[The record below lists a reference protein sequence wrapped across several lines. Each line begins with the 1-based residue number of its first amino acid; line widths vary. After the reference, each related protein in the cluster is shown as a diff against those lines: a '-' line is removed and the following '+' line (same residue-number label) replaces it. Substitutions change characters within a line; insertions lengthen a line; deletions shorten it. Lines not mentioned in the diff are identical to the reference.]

1 MRVNTQIR
9 IARNTGLMLVLPAAL
24 LACRSAGAQPASHS
38 GFVDRVYVDE
48 SGEHRYVVYVPPEY
62 ATDRKWPVILYLH
75 GAGGRGS
82 DGQRHL
88 AEGIAPII
96 RLKGSYP
103 AIVVFPQCED
113 TEGPILNA
121 WLADSPNGR
130 RAMQVL
136 DQVERDFSVDPER
149 RVLAGWSMGGYGAW
163 SQAAAHPGKWS
174 AVVALSGGGDPELA
188 ARLTTVPVWAIHG
201 SRDRAILP
209 EQSER
214 LVEAVRRIGGDA
226 TYTGIAGIGHDVW
239 KYAFDSKALTEWML
253 APTAGP
259 PPADRLQAEI
269 AHLLDTGELDA
280 LQGPFHPALIVPRAV
295 SIRIGSDAL
304 RTITYG
310 IPDAVRNERLD
321 GPLDDL
327 YDTLH
332 LNDDT
337 LDIRLSGLS
346 YEARLHRVTAT
357 TSADGRVR
365 LLIGVQ
371 PLTLRI
377 GATTIDGP
385 RHHAAAGPVVMRI
398 GHLRPVWFDLTLR
411 PAVVEH
417 KLQLNLLQADFS
429 IPDENWFVQPPEQV
443 TAEGP
448 DISTELVRTGIV
460 GGLYVRRA
468 EIERQ
473 VRSVIPALIR
483 EVEER
488 IAPTDGGR
496 LARGIW
502 PLPVFRPRLQFQ
514 LDDLAIDQDGISL
527 SLDVAAAAINTLQSP
542 REPKVVAPIG
552 PSAAELPRSRR
563 LEIAIASG
571 LLEPLSQLLVDA
583 DTAHINVRDLP
594 ETQFAVLADPLQMS
608 EIMPD
613 LKRFGAGLEV
623 RSEFILTGP
632 FRIERH
638 EVRLPPTPQSSIS
651 AGLHVPSLMVLLS
664 IRTAPTADWTP
675 YAELQIDVDQRAV
688 VDLQQPDSGLRMLQF
703 AWDGNAVVQV
713 RGHFTD
719 AAHVSDQSIDVAR
732 IESILREGWSAWTA
746 DATQAA
752 VVVPDVAVGS
762 ARLRIE
768 QLGWRDSLIAAAFAT
783 PGTRITN
790 LGPATL
796 DYEVRGPYSPWSEI
810 ERLPPGRTR
819 EYDVPYPLTF
829 RRRDQRSEPPLTLP
843 LGSHTEFEH
852 GVPSSSD

>member
-1 MRVNTQIR
+1 MV
-9 IARNTGLMLVLPAAL
+9 L
-24 LACRSAGAQPASHS
+24 LAVLAVCRHSGAQSGTGT
-38 GFVDRVYVDE
+38 GFVDRTFRDDA
-48 SGEHRYVVYVPPEY
+48 GDHHYVVYVPSDDAPG
-62 ATDRKWPVILYLH
+62 RKWPVILYLH
-75 GAGGRGS
+75 GAGGRGR
-82 DGQRHL
+82 DGRRHL

-96 RLKGSYP
+96 RLKGTYP
-103 AIVVFPQCED
+103 ALVVFPQCED

-121 WLADSPNGR
+121 WLADAPNGQ
-130 RAMQVL
+130 RAMQIL
-136 DQVERDFSVDPER
+136 DEVERDFSVDPER

-163 SQAAAHPGKWS
+163 SQAAAHPDKWS
-174 AVVALSGGGDPELA
+174 AVVAVSGGGDPELA
-188 ARLTTVPVWAIHG
+188 ARLTTVPIWAIHG

-226 TYTGIAGIGHDVW
+226 TFTEISGIGHDAW
-239 KYAFDSKALTEWML
+239 KYAFDSDALTEWML
-253 APTAGP
+253 APAAGP

-269 AHLLDTGELDA
+269 THRVNTGELDA

-321 GPLDDL
+321 GTLDDL
-327 YDTLH
+327 HYKFH
-332 LNDDT
+332 LNNDT
-337 LDIRLSGLS
+337 FDIQLSGLT
-346 YEARLHRVTAT
+346 YDARLHRVTAA

-377 GATTIDGP
+377 GSTTIEGP
-385 RHHAAAGPVVMRI
+385 RHHAAAGPVVVRI
-398 GHLRPVWFDLTLR
+398 GHLRPVWFDLSLR
-411 PAVVEH
+411 PSIVEH
-417 KLQLNLLQADFS
+417 KLRLNLLQADFR

-448 DISTELVRTGIV
+448 NISPDLVRTGIV

-468 EIERQ
+468 DLERK
-473 VRSVIPALIR
+473 VRSVIPSLIT

-488 IAPTDGGR
+488 IAPVDGGR

-514 LDDLAIDQDGISL
+514 LDDLAIDEDGISL
-527 SLDVAAAAINTLQSP
+527 SLDVASAALNTLEPP

-552 PSAAELPRSRR
+552 PSADEVPRSRQ

-613 LKRFGAGLEV
+613 LKRFGADLEV
-623 RSEFILTGP
+623 RSEFVLTGP

-638 EVRLPPTPQSSIS
+638 DMRLPPTPQSGIS
-651 AGLHVPSLMVLLS
+651 AGLHVPALAVLLS
-664 IRTAPTADWTP
+664 IRTAPSADWTP
-675 YAELQIDVDQRAV
+675 YVELQIDVDQHAV
-688 VDLQQPDSGLRMLQF
+688 VELQQPGPDRRTLQF
-703 AWDGNAVVQV
+703 AWKGNAEVRV
-713 RGHFTD
+713 RGHFID

-732 IESILREGWSAWTA
+732 IESILRAGWSAWTA
-746 DATQAA
+746 DATQTA
-752 VVVPDVAVGS
+752 VDIPDVSVGA

-768 QLGWRDSLIAAAFAT
+768 QLGWRDTLIAAAFAT

-790 LGPATL
+790 LGPSPL
-796 DYEVRGPYSPWSEI
+796 EYEVRGPFSPWSEV
-810 ERLPPGRTR
+810 ERLPSGQTR
-819 EYDVPYPLTF
+819 EYDVPYALTF

-852 GVPSSSD
+852 GVRKTSD

>member
-1 MRVNTQIR
+1 MLSLALVTCRCVAAQSAIQ
-9 IARNTGLMLVLPAAL
+9 TG
-24 LACRSAGAQPASHS
+24 
-38 GFVDRVYVDE
+38 FIDRVYRDE
-48 SGEHRYVVYVPPEY
+48 SGEHHYVVYVPPEY
-62 ATDRKWPVILYLH
+62 SANRKWPVILYLH
-75 GAGGRGS
+75 GAGGRGH

-103 AIVVFPQCED
+103 ALVVFPQCED
-113 TEGPILNA
+113 TEGPILEA
-121 WLADSPNGR
+121 WLADSPNGQ
-130 RAMQVL
+130 RAIQIL
-136 DQVERDFSVDPER
+136 GEVERDFSVDPEQ

-163 SQAAAHPGKWS
+163 SQAAAHPEKWS
-174 AVVALSGGGDPELA
+174 AVIAVSGGGEPDVA
-188 ARLTTVPVWAIHG
+188 SRLTTVPIWAIHG

-226 TYTGIAGIGHDVW
+226 TYTEISGIGHDVW
-239 KYAFDSKALTEWML
+239 KYVFDSEALTEWML
-253 APTAGP
+253 APTSGP
-259 PPADRLQAEI
+259 PPADRLRAEI
-269 AHLLDTGELDA
+269 AHLVDTGELDA

-310 IPDAVRNERLD
+310 IPDAVGNERLD
-321 GPLDDL
+321 GSLDDL
-327 YDTLH
+327 HYTFH

-337 LDIRLSGLS
+337 FDIQLSGLS
-346 YEARLHRVTAT
+346 YNARLHRVTAT
-357 TSADGRVR
+357 TTADGRVR
-365 LLIGVQ
+365 LLIGVH

-377 GATTIDGP
+377 AETTIEGP
-385 RHHAAAGPVVMRI
+385 RHHAAAGPVLVHI

-411 PAVVEH
+411 PAIEEH
-417 KLQLNLLQADFS
+417 KLRLHLLQADFRV
-429 IPDENWFVQPPEQV
+429 PDENWFVQPPEQV

-448 DISTELVRTGIV
+448 DISTDLVRTGIV

-468 EIERQ
+468 DIERQ
-473 VRSVIPALIR
+473 VRAVIPALIKK
-483 EVEER
+483 VEER

-514 LDDLAIDQDGISL
+514 LDDLAIDEGGISL
-527 SLDVAAAAINTLQSP
+527 SLDVAAAAINTLQPP

-552 PSAAELPRSRR
+552 PSAGEVPRSRQ
-563 LEIAIASG
+563 LEVAIASG

-583 DTAHINVRDLP
+583 DGAHINVRDLP
-594 ETQFAVLADPLQMS
+594 EAQFAVLADPVQMA
-608 EIMPD
+608 EMLPD
-613 LKRFGAGLEV
+613 LKRFGADVEL

-632 FRIERH
+632 FRIERRH
-638 EVRLPPTPQSSIS
+638 DVHLPPTPHSSIS
-651 AGLHVPSLMVLLS
+651 AGLHVPSLTVLLS
-664 IRTAPTADWTP
+664 IRTGPTADWTP

-688 VDLQQPDSGLRMLQF
+688 VDLQQPDPGRRMLQF
-703 AWDGNAVVQV
+703 AWDGNAEVQV
-713 RGHFTD
+713 RGHFID
-719 AAHVSDQSIDVAR
+719 AARVSDESIDVVR
-732 IESILREGWSAWTA
+732 MESILRAGWAAWTA

-768 QLGWRDSLIAAAFAT
+768 QIGWRNALIAAGFAT

-790 LGPATL
+790 LGPSAL
-796 DYEVRGPYSPWSEI
+796 DYEVRGPFSPWSDVDH
-810 ERLPPGRTR
+810 LPPGETR

-829 RRRDQRSEPPLTLP
+829 RRRDQRSESPLTLP

-852 GVPSSSD
+852 GVPTTSD